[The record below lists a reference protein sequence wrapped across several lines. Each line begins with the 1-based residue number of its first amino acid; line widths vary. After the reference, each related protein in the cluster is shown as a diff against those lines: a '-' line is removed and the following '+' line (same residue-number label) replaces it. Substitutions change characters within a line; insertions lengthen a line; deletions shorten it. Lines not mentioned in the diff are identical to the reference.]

1 MFLRRPRSQQ
11 TWPLRIDHA
20 NPLARG
26 LVFAVVP
33 VGLRWVDLVSGMSY
47 SESPTNVGSVVRRP
61 SGGAAAHALMG
72 NVDGGG
78 SFASQTGLDRL
89 AGPCSV
95 FVEGSAEG
103 FGAHMVVSTSP
114 DFSEFAVFS
123 IDAGGGS

>member
-47 SESPTNVGSVVRRP
+47 SESPTNVDSVVRRP

-95 FVEGSAEG
+95 FVEGSAEDSSYTL
-103 FGAHMVVSTSP
+103 VSTSP